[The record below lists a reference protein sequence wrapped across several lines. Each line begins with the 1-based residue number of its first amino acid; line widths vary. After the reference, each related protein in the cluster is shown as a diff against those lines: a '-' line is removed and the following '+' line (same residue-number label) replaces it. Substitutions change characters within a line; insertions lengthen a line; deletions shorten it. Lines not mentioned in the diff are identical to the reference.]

1 MGRES
6 HRYRG
11 VRRRSTGGWGHRA
24 IYVAAAVATAS
35 LVSGFALA
43 GYWFGTFSHVF
54 PQATAQGLESAPYH
68 VVFLGMGATYAGLLD
83 YLNFT
88 NVTWNSTTGPCE
100 NVTANGTNM
109 LNSTGASM
117 ALNLSM
123 PNATDSSNA
132 TVGAGNETT
141 IVCLNAVDN
150 GGITEL
156 WGNYTNQSGWDNVSA
171 PSNASFGNVTYNVSL
186 ANLTGNA
193 NLSGDTLNITGCNP
207 VVNNTSI
214 PELTNCPFF
223 ASNNN
228 TTYLPHAGFW
238 DNGVWYSEANSS
250 DNNSS
255 TFWHPNQTGYL
266 PSDSVFYASV
276 LFYDT
281 APNVTYEVDVEF
293 QGATPIPQVFFVN
306 TGSGDQNDTVTFVF
320 DTTIAWTTALT
331 NNSYGLVDGNV
342 TNGTGF
348 GSFDS
353 YVVAQIGTVS
363 VTVSQ
368 CYVDAS
374 AQLACPDTLG
384 GSAFP

>member
-11 VRRRSTGGWGHRA
+11 VRRRSAAGWGHRA

-54 PQATAQGLESAPYH
+54 PQATAQGLETAPYN
-68 VVFLGMGATYAGLLD
+68 VEFLGMGATYAGLLN

-88 NVTWNSTTGPCE
+88 GVSWNSSSGPCM
-100 NVTANGTNM
+100 NVTANGSNV
-109 LNSTGASM
+109 LNQTGAFS
-117 ALNLSM
+117 ALNLSA
-123 PNATDSSNA
+123 PNATDSNNMS
-132 TVGAGNETT
+132 VT
-141 IVCLNAVDN
+141 IVCLNSVYNSVVNETWAL
-150 GGITEL
+150 GGSEL
-156 WGNYTNQSGWDNVSA
+156 NQSSWNNISA
-171 PSNASFGNVTYNVSL
+171 PSNFSFGDPTYNVSL
-186 ANLTGNA
+186 FNLTGNA
-193 NLSGDTLNITGCNP
+193 NLTGSSLNITGCNP

-214 PELTNCPFF
+214 PKLADCPFF
-223 ASNNN
+223 ASDAN

-238 DNGVWYSEANSS
+238 NNGNWISEAN
-250 DNNSS
+250 
-255 TFWHPNQTGYL
+255 TTYWHPGQYGYL

-276 LFYDT
+276 EFYQT
-281 APNVTYEVDVEF
+281 LPNVTYEVVVDF

-306 TGSGDQNDTVTFVF
+306 TGAGGANDTVTFVF
-320 DTTIAWTTALT
+320 DTSIAWTTALT
-331 NNSYGLVDGNV
+331 NNSYGLTDYNA

-353 YVVAQIGTVS
+353 YVVAAIGTVS
-363 VTVSQ
+363 MTVSQ

-374 AQLACPDTLG
+374 AQVACPDTLG

>member
-11 VRRRSTGGWGHRA
+11 VRRRSAAGWGHRA

-54 PQATAQGLESAPYH
+54 PQATAQGLETAPYH
-68 VVFLGMGATYAGLLD
+68 VEFLGMGATYAGLLD

-88 NVTWNSTTGPCE
+88 GVSWNSTHGPCE

-109 LNSTGASM
+109 LNTTGAAS
-117 ALNLSM
+117 ALNLSS
-123 PNATDSSNA
+123 PNGTNSNNA
-132 TVGAGNETT
+132 SVT
-141 IVCLNAVDN
+141 IVCLNSVYNSVINETWALN
-150 GGITEL
+150 GTEL
-156 WGNYTNQSGWDNVSA
+156 NQTSWDNISA
-171 PSNASFGNVTYNVSL
+171 PSNATFGNTTYNVSL
-186 ANLTGNA
+186 AGLTGNA
-193 NLSGDTLNITGCNP
+193 NLSGSSINITGCNP
-207 VVNNTSI
+207 VVNNTSL
-214 PELTNCPFF
+214 PELANCPYF

-238 DNGVWYSEANSS
+238 NNGVWISEANQ
-250 DNNSS
+250 
-255 TFWHPNQTGYL
+255 TYWHPGQYGYL

-276 LFYDT
+276 EFYQT
-281 APNVTYEVDVEF
+281 LPNVTYEVVVDF

-306 TGSGDQNDTVTFVF
+306 TGAGNQNDTVTFVF
-320 DTTIAWTTALT
+320 DTSIAWTTALT
-331 NNSYGLVDGNV
+331 NGSYGLTDYNA
-342 TNGTGF
+342 TNGSF

-363 VTVSQ
+363 MTVSQ

-374 AQLACPDTLG
+374 AQIACPDTLG
-384 GSAFP
+384 GSGFP